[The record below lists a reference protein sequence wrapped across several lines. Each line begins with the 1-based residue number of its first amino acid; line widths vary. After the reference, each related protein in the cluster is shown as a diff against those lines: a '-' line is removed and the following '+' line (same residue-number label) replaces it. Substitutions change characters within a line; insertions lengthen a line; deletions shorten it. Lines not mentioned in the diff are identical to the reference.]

1 MQFSPLSPSVR
12 RLTLVAA
19 AVGVLGLAA
28 CGREETVEPAAEPTV
43 GEQVDTAIDKAGQ
56 MASDA
61 GEAMTDAVITAAVAA
76 ELALDKN
83 LSALKIDIETTDGR
97 VALRGTAPSA
107 DARDRATLLAEAVKG
122 VRSVDNQ
129 LTVVAA

>member
-1 MQFSPLSPSVR
+1 
-12 RLTLVAA
+12 
-19 AVGVLGLAA
+19 
-28 CGREETVEPAAEPTV
+28 
-43 GEQVDTAIDKAGQ
+43 
-56 MASDA
+56 MADA
-61 GEAMTDAVITAAVAA
+61 TITAAVAA

-129 LTVVAA
+129 LTVVAG

>member
-1 MQFSPLSPSVR
+1 MQFNPLSPRAR
-12 RLTLVAA
+12 RLTLLAA
-19 AVGVLGLAA
+19 AVAVLGLAA
-28 CGREETVEPAAEPTV
+28 CSREEAVEPTTGPTV
-43 GEQVDTAIDKAGQ
+43 GQQVDTAIDKAGQ
-56 MASDA
+56 MANQAGDTVADA
-61 GEAMTDAVITAAVAA
+61 TITAAVAA

-129 LTVVAA
+129 LTVVAG

>member
-1 MQFSPLSPSVR
+1 MQFNPLSPRAR
-12 RLTLVAA
+12 RLTLLAA
-19 AVGVLGLAA
+19 AVAVLGLAA
-28 CGREETVEPAAEPTV
+28 CSREEAVEPTV
-43 GEQVDTAIDKAGQ
+43 GQQVDTAIDKAGQ
-56 MASDA
+56 MANQAGDTVADA
-61 GEAMTDAVITAAVAA
+61 TITAAVAA

-129 LTVVAA
+129 LTVVAG